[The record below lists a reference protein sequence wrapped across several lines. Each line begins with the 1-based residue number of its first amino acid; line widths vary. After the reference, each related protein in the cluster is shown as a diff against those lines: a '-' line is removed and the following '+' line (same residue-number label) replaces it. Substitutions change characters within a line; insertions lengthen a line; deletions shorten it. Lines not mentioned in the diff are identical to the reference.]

1 MGVAIFIVLNLWKN
15 KSEITWKYGFFYGTL
30 SYESKYTK

>member
-15 KSEITWKYGFFYGTL
+15 KSEITWKYGFFNVTSSL
-30 SYESKYTK
+30 ES